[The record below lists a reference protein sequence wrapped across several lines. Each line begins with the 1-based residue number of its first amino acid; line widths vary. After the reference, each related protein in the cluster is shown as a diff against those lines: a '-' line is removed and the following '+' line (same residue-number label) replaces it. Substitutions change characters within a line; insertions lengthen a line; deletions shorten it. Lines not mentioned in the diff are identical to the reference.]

1 MTVKAITLKTRASTR
16 DLSQKLSE
24 AEATIQAL
32 LSGQIDAMVDAK
44 SKTVVLLSKAQDA
57 LLESEERK
65 AAVLDSVVDCIV
77 TMDADGTVIEFNT
90 AAEHTFGYTKA
101 EAIGRPLAELIIP
114 PQMRAA
120 HNAGMASTL
129 ATGEG
134 PLLGTLTEVTAM
146 RSDGSEIP
154 VELRITAVRSA
165 KATIFT
171 GVLRDITA
179 RKQADENRARLAA
192 IVDSSDDAIFS
203 STLDGTIVTWNAGA
217 ERLHG
222 YSASELIGRTA
233 SVMIPGDKQA
243 ELATILEG
251 VRRGKASEPFETK
264 RNRKDGSVIDVSV
277 TISPMMDPAGRVTGR
292 STIARDITSRKHAES
307 ALNQER
313 DRAQRYLD
321 TAQVILLA
329 LDIGGR
335 ITMVNRYACAI
346 FGRSERELLGRDF
359 IETCVPP
366 RLREDTRTKL
376 RAVHGGPDSSIV
388 DNPIVTN
395 SGDERMIEWRNTLL
409 RDADGCVVGTISSG
423 SDVTDRNRASE
434 SLRVAEE
441 RTRYAMQA
449 SGVGLWDMDYASGV
463 LTWSET
469 LESQCGLKA
478 GTFDG
483 TFEAFADCIHPDD
496 RKTTLETIGK
506 ALQTGSDFTVQNR
519 AVWPD
524 GTVRW
529 LSGSGSVRLGEH
541 GEPVRAVG
549 IFMDVTERR
558 LLEEQ
563 YQQAQKMEAVGRLA
577 GGVAHDF
584 NNLLMVITGY
594 SDILLQGLMPADP
607 RRQDLEQIKKA
618 SDAAT
623 SLTRQLLAFS
633 RQQVIEL
640 RDVVLEDAVEGATK
654 MLQRLIGEDVD
665 LVTSLSPVPVTVRID
680 PGQLEQIIMNL
691 VVNAR
696 DAMPTGGK
704 LTIETAIV
712 ELTQQDASA
721 HWPVTP
727 GRFALLAVS
736 DTGVGMDEK
745 TRAKIFEP
753 FFTTK
758 GQGKGTGLGLA
769 TVYGIVKQS
778 NGFIWVY
785 SEPGQGATFKVYFP
799 VIESAPA
806 TDQLGKTEEITPR
819 GVETILLVEDSDGV
833 RDIARRVLERQGYHV
848 LVASSASGALELAR
862 GFSGT
867 IHLLLTDVVM
877 PEMSGRVLS
886 ETFAQ
891 EYPDAKV
898 LFMSGYTDDAVVRH
912 GVLQAET
919 PYLQKPFSPHALAGR
934 VRELLDAA

>member
-1 MTVKAITLKTRASTR
+1 
-16 DLSQKLSE
+16 
-24 AEATIQAL
+24 
-32 LSGQIDAMVDAK
+32 
-44 SKTVVLLSKAQDA
+44 
-57 LLESEERK
+57 
-65 AAVLDSVVDCIV
+65 
-77 TMDADGTVIEFNT
+77 
-90 AAEHTFGYTKA
+90 
-101 EAIGRPLAELIIP
+101 
-114 PQMRAA
+114 
-120 HNAGMASTL
+120 
-129 ATGEG
+129 
-134 PLLGTLTEVTAM
+134 
-146 RSDGSEIP
+146 
-154 VELRITAVRSA
+154 
-165 KATIFT
+165 
-171 GVLRDITA
+171 
-179 RKQADENRARLAA
+179 
-192 IVDSSDDAIFS
+192 
-203 STLDGTIVTWNAGA
+203 
-217 ERLHG
+217 
-222 YSASELIGRTA
+222 
-233 SVMIPGDKQA
+233 
-243 ELATILEG
+243 
-251 VRRGKASEPFETK
+251 
-264 RNRKDGSVIDVSV
+264 
-277 TISPMMDPAGRVTGR
+277 
-292 STIARDITSRKHAES
+292 
-307 ALNQER
+307 
-313 DRAQRYLD
+313 
-321 TAQVILLA
+321 
-329 LDIGGR
+329 
-335 ITMVNRYACAI
+335 VNRYACAI

-359 IETCVPP
+359 IETCVPA
-366 RLREDTRTKL
+366 RLREETRRRL
-376 RAVHGGPDSSIV
+376 GAVHVGPDSSIV
-388 DNPIVTN
+388 DNPIVTS
-395 SGDERMIEWRNTLL
+395 SGEERMIEWRNTLL
-409 RDADGCVVGTISSG
+409 RDAEGRVASTISSG

-434 SLRVAEE
+434 SLRIAEE
-441 RTRYAMQA
+441 RTRYAMHA
-449 SGVGLWDMDYASGV
+449 SGVGLWDMDYTTGV

-469 LESQCGLKA
+469 LEAQCGLKS

-506 ALQTGSDFTVQNR
+506 ALQIGSDFTVQNR

-618 SDAAT
+618 ADGAT

-640 RDVVLEDAVEGATK
+640 RDVVLEDAVESASK

-665 LVTSLSPVPVTVRID
+665 LVTSLSKVPATVRID

-712 ELTQQDASA
+712 DLTPQDASA
-721 HWPVTP
+721 HWPVTA
-727 GRFALLAVS
+727 GRFAMLAVS
-736 DTGVGMDEK
+736 DTGIGMDEK

-785 SEPGQGATFKVYFP
+785 SEPGHGATFKVYFP
-799 VIESAPA
+799 FIGGAPA
-806 TDQLGKTEEITPR
+806 TDQAGKPEEITPR

-833 RDIARRVLERQGYHV
+833 RDIARRVLERQGYKV
-848 LVASSASGALELAR
+848 LEASSASAALEVAR
-862 GFSGT
+862 SFSGS
-867 IHLLLTDVVM
+867 IDLLLTDVVM

-886 ETFAQ
+886 ETFALQ
-891 EYPDAKV
+891 YPDAKV

-912 GVLQAET
+912 GVLRAET
-919 PYLQKPFSPHALAGR
+919 QYLQKPFSPHALAGR